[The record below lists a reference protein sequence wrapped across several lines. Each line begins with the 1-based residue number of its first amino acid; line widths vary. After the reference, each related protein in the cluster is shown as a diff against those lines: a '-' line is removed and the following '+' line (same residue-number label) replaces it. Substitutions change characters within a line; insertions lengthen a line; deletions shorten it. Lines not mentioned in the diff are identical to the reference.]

1 MNYKIVGISIYTIN
15 YLIFMELSTIS
26 MVFIGANR
34 IRYADVQAA
43 KEAKKKGK

>member
-1 MNYKIVGISIYTIN
+1 MNYKIVGISIFTYN
-15 YLIFMELSTIS
+15 YLIVMVLSSIS
-26 MVFIGANR
+26 LIFIGANR